1 MTGKIPGYDWPM
13 RNRRK
18 NHAKSNGYHAGIG
31 AAVRSAVRRL
41 RTPATATELARRLS
55 ARKGAG
61 AIKRQAVE
69 CHIAAMVREGL
80 ARKLKGGAV
89 EPIPQQSAT

>member
-1 MTGKIPGYDWPM
+1 M
-13 RNRRK
+13 RIKRK
-18 NHAKSNGYHAGIG
+18 NHAKANGYHAGIG

-41 RTPATATELARRLS
+41 RKPATATEIARRLS

-61 AIKRQAVE
+61 PIKRQAVE
-69 CHIAAMVREGL
+69 CHLLAMVREGV

-89 EPIPQQSAT
+89 EPIQHSAT